1 MSDTMSIYDLET
13 IRDVV
18 PHLDL
23 SAIRALRRAGYVVV
37 RDFRVIAPKPTL
49 ALATEDA
56 AIMLEPTRSLLDHP
70 V

>member
-1 MSDTMSIYDLET
+1 MDLTINDLET

-23 SAIRALRRAGYVVV
+23 SAIRALRRTGYVIV
-37 RDFRVIAPKPTL
+37 REFRVIAPKPTL
-49 ALATEDA
+49 ALAAEDA
-56 AIMLEPTRSLLDHP
+56 ALMLEPSRSLLDHP

>member
-1 MSDTMSIYDLET
+1 MNLTNNDLET

-23 SAIRALRRAGYVVV
+23 AAIRALRRAGYAVV
-37 RDFRVIAPKPTL
+37 REFRVIAPKPTL
-49 ALATEDA
+49 ALAAEDA
-56 AIMLEPTRSLLDHP
+56 ALMPKPSRSLLDHP